1 MRRILHLALHDT
13 RLFLMQRENFFF
25 MFGMPVLFM
34 LFFSTV
40 LGGSDNDPKKIE
52 ITLNVVNQ
60 DEGFLSTAF
69 LRQLQ
74 AQNFDLQIITPER
87 ADSTGFV
94 RVLRIPPD
102 FTKKV
107 LAGQQVDL
115 SFEKEANSSVDF
127 DVAASVHLHRA
138 QVAFL
143 GNTIAWYQDLP
154 DTNMSE
160 SQLSEVEKGRLL
172 AMAAEPSRVKV
183 IDRIAGHGRPVP
195 HGAGQSIP
203 GMLAMFVVM
212 TVLIGGSE
220 TLTKEK
226 YGGTLARL
234 ASTPFSRG
242 EILAGKVLHL
252 TMVGLL
258 QAMVLMAAGQFIG
271 AIHLFGIEFSWG
283 PHAATLVLMMVPY
296 AFAVACLTLFISGL
310 FRTTQQAESLAWL
323 AGMIIAA
330 LGGCWWPLEIMPH
343 GARLLAQLF
352 PSYWAMRGF
361 HALITFG
368 LGPAS
373 IALPVMV
380 LTVFGLIFAVL
391 GSRSMR
397 VSQAG

>member
-1 MRRILHLALHDT
+1 MRRVLHLALHDT

-40 LGGSDNDPKKIE
+40 LKSSNDQAEKIE
-52 ITLNVVNQ
+52 ITLNVLNQ
-60 DEGFLSTAF
+60 DTGFLSTAF

-74 AQNFDLQIITPER
+74 AQSFDLQNISPEQ
-87 ADSTGFV
+87 AGTTGLT
-94 RVLRIPPD
+94 RVLRIPSD
-102 FTKKV
+102 FTEKV
-107 LAGQQVDL
+107 LAGEQVDL
-115 SFEKEANSSVDF
+115 TFEKESNSNVNY
-127 DVAASVHLHRA
+127 DVAADVHLHRA

-143 GNTIAWYQDLP
+143 GTLIEWSQDLP
-154 DTNMSE
+154 DTNLSA
-160 SQLSEVEKGRLL
+160 SQLSEVEKGRFL
-172 AMAAEPSRVKV
+172 AMVAEPSRVRV
-183 IDRIAGHGRPVP
+183 IDETAGRGRPVP
-195 HGAGQSIP
+195 SGAGQSIP

-234 ASTPFSRG
+234 ASTPFSRM

-252 TMVGLL
+252 TLVGLV
-258 QAMVLMAAGQFIG
+258 QAIVLMLAGQLIG

-283 PHAATLVLMMVPY
+283 PHAAVIVLMLIPY
-296 AFAVACLTLFISGL
+296 AFAVACLTLLVSGL

-323 AGMIIAA
+323 LGMIIAA

-368 LGPAS
+368 MGPS
-373 IALPVMV
+373 SVVLPSVI
-380 LTVFGLIFAVL
+380 LAGFGILFAVL
-391 GSRSMR
+391 GSRTMR
-397 VSQAG
+397 VAQSG

>member
-1 MRRILHLALHDT
+1 MRRILHLTLHDT

-40 LGGSDNDPKKIE
+40 LKGSDDQGKKLE

-74 AQNFDLQIITPER
+74 GESFDVQTISPQQ
-87 ADSTGFV
+87 ADTTGFT
-94 RVLRIPPD
+94 RVLRIPAD
-102 FTKKV
+102 FTSEV
-107 LAGQQVDL
+107 LAGRQVDL
-115 SFEKEANSSVDF
+115 SFAKEANSNVDF

-143 GNTIAWYQDLP
+143 GSVIAWSQDLP
-154 DTNMSE
+154 DTNLNATT
-160 SQLSEVEKGRLL
+160 LSEVEKGRLL
-172 AMAAEPSRVKV
+172 AMVAEPSRVKV
-183 IDRIAGHGRPVP
+183 IDKTAGRGRPVP
-195 HGAGQSIP
+195 SGAGQSIP

-212 TVLIGGSE
+212 TTLIGGSE

-234 ASTPFSRG
+234 ASTPFSRT

-252 TMVGLL
+252 TLVGLS
-258 QAMVLMAAGQFIG
+258 QAIVLMLAGQLIG
-271 AIHLFGIEFSWG
+271 AIHLFGIQFSWG
-283 PHAATLVLMMVPY
+283 PHALAIVVMLIFY
-296 AFAVACLTLFISGL
+296 AFAVACLTLLISGL

-323 AGMIIAA
+323 LGMIIAA
-330 LGGCWWPLEIMPH
+330 MGGCWWPLEIMPH
-343 GARLLAQLF
+343 TARLLAQLF

-368 LGPAS
+368 MGPS
-373 IALPVMV
+373 SVVLPSVV
-380 LTVFGLIFAVL
+380 LACFGILFAIV
-391 GSRSMR
+391 GTRTMR
-397 VSQAG
+397 VNQSG